1 MRSVGQSPRAWTRGQ
16 VAMAFLVLSAAIACG
31 LAVYSSASSL
41 TGLSRAAFSVLF
53 LPLLL
58 SLVLSFLLDPLV
70 NQMEKLCTRTGS
82 IFIVYILT
90 LGLLFLAALWLT
102 PHWQEFWS
110 NMRTDFPR
118 YTAQVIE
125 SLKSLMAGL
134 HERFPM
140 IEGYAFPTKVRIWAE
155 QLMAAILS
163 QTPQSAMKVGG
174 LMVIVPLFTFF
185 FLRDGRKI
193 MRSCVALAPNRHFEM
208 VRDLSYLISRQ
219 LAHFIRG
226 RIIEA
231 IIVGLII
238 TAGLSLT
245 DIRYAP
251 MLGMFAGVT
260 NLIPYI
266 GPIIG
271 MIPGILIA
279 FVDLGAGGQFW
290 WIVILYILIAQVLID
305 NFILIPILISRVSNL
320 HPLLVFFAIIVGGKL
335 YGIIG
340 MIIGVPIVSIIKI
353 TLLEIR
359 AYRRTFRLPE
369 TAIESDRPH
378 ITTNESK

>member
-1 MRSVGQSPRAWTRGQ
+1 MSSVGQNSRGWTRGQ
-16 VAMAFLVLSAAIACG
+16 VALAFLILSAAIACG

-70 NQMEKLCTRTGS
+70 NQMERLCTRTGS

-125 SLKSLMAGL
+125 SLKNLMAGL

-140 IEGYAFPTKVRIWAE
+140 IESYEFPTKVRIWAE
-155 QLMAAILS
+155 QLMAAILT

-208 VRDLSYLISRQ
+208 IRDLSYLISRQ

-251 MLGMFAGVT
+251 MLGIFAGVT

-271 MIPGILIA
+271 MVPGILIA

-353 TLLEIR
+353 TMLEIR
-359 AYRRTFRLPE
+359 AYRRNFRLPE
-369 TAIESDRPH
+369 TALESERPH
-378 ITTNESK
+378 

>member
-1 MRSVGQSPRAWTRGQ
+1 MNVPRQRQRVWSRAQ
-16 VAMAFLVLSAAIACG
+16 AALAFLILTAAIACG
-31 LAVYSSASSL
+31 LSIYSSASSL
-41 TGLSRAAFSVLF
+41 IGLSRSAFSVLF
-53 LPLLL
+53 LPLLF

-70 NQMEKLCTRTGS
+70 TQLEKLYSRTGS

-90 LGLLFLAALWLT
+90 IGLTSLSILWMA
-102 PHWQEFWS
+102 PHWQEFWN
-110 NMRTDFPR
+110 NMGTDFPH
-118 YTAQVIE
+118 YTTQVIE
-125 SLKSLMAGL
+125 ALRDIIAVL
-134 HERFPM
+134 HDRFPVVAEYDLPLK
-140 IEGYAFPTKVRIWAE
+140 IRGWAQE
-155 QLMAAILS
+155 LMAAIFAE
-163 QTPQSAMKVGG
+163 TPQSAMKVGG

-193 MRSCVALAPNRHFEM
+193 MRACVSLAPNRHFEM
-208 VRDLSYLISRQ
+208 ARDLTYLVSRQ
-219 LAHFIRG
+219 LSQFVRG
-226 RIIEA
+226 RVLEA
-231 IIVGLII
+231 LIVGLVI

-251 MLGMFAGVT
+251 VLGIFAGVT

-305 NFILIPILISRVSNL
+305 NFILIPVLISRVSNL

-340 MIIGVPIVSIIKI
+340 MIIGVPIVSVIKI
-353 TLLEIR
+353 AILEVR
-359 AYRRTFRLPE
+359 TYRRKFRLPE
-369 TAIESDRPH
+369 SALESDRPH
-378 ITTNESK
+378 